1 MSVCLCEC
9 VCPCICAYL
18 PVCVSERISV
28 TVCTVETAKFEDPE
42 EELKKEDE
50 FPSLVLQLM
59 CDMFGDNNVQKSAD
73 STIRIA
79 MDNCMATLDPF
90 ALVIYTLCTVC
101 AS

>member
-1 MSVCLCEC
+1 VSVCLCEC